1 VDVAVLSAGAPDSPR
16 RVLSLGE
23 AKWGEVMGL
32 GHLDRLRRAR
42 DLLSVK
48 GYHAADA
55 VLACYSGTGFSAE
68 LRAVGGSNP
77 SVLLVDLERLYQS

>member
-42 DLLSVK
+42 DLLSAK
-48 GYHAADA
+48 GNHAADA

-68 LRAVGGSNP
+68 LHAVARSNP
-77 SVLLVDLERLYQS
+77 RVLLVDLERLYQS